1 VHFEIGDIVYHA
13 ATKEQGRI
21 LRCLAYNER
30 NGYIVA
36 TTNWSGKKSK
46 PSGTPAKSN
55 KAKSI
60 CTDWP
65 ALPLCGSPI

>member
-36 TTNWSGKKSK
+36 TTNWSGKE
-46 PSGTPAKSN
+46 
-55 KAKSI
+55 I
-60 CTDWP
+60 E
-65 ALPLCGSPI
+65 ALRYTGEIKQIKEHVN